1 MKLKA
6 VVSHLLFASAGMLSR
21 LQACPLVVQQIPIRT
36 ELDQQ
41 IGDDPQKGL
50 PGI

>member
-21 LQACPLVVQQIPIRT
+21 LQARPLVAQKIPIRT
-36 ELDQQ
+36 DFDQQ
-41 IGDDPQKGL
+41 IGHESPKGL